1 MPSTVRAPIEI
12 RKEILRVIHDGV
24 SVATRIAFKVGIN
37 NERIKNELKHLLQ
50 QECIMCLEGTSSNRR
65 NYHMTEKGIELLNV
79 LIEATRARKQM
90 YNK

>member
-37 NERIKNELKHLLQ
+37 SMHIKNELNHLLQ
-50 QECIMCLEGTSSNRR
+50 QECVMCLENPSSNRR
-65 NYHMTEKGIELLNV
+65 NSHITEKGIELLNV
-79 LIEATRARKQM
+79 LIKAT
-90 YNK
+90 NLIDI